1 MPACGRCAVYTR
13 IRCARPDPMK
23 IVSAAE
29 MREIDRATSER
40 FGVSSITLMENAGA
54 AVARFILSD
63 YPQAERV
70 GILCGRGNNGG
81 DGFVVA
87 RKLVEAGRAVRV
99 LLLCDPD
106 ELRGDAA
113 AMFQN
118 LLRKLQPLKITPLIV
133 RESSGLDSADATE
146 IF

>member
-1 MPACGRCAVYTR
+1 
-13 IRCARPDPMK
+13 MK

-29 MREIDRATSER
+29 MREVDRATSER
-40 FGVSSITLMENAGA
+40 FGISSITLMENAGT
-54 AVARFILSD
+54 AVARFVLSD

-70 GILCGRGNNGG
+70 GILCGKGNNSG

-99 LLLCDPD
+99 LLLCDPG

-113 AMFQN
+113 IMFQN
-118 LLRKLQPLKITPLIV
+118 MLLALRPQNIAPLIV
-133 RESSGLDSADATE
+133 LEASGLNATE
-146 IF
+146 AAEIFAADVIVDAILGTGFVRRSA